1 MNYMNNNLKI
11 AFILSL
17 ITIIYNVIEGIVSV
31 YFGMDDETLS
41 LLGFGLDS
49 FVEVISGI
57 GITHMVLR
65 MRHTK
70 VSSHDQFERQAL
82 RITGT
87 SFFMLAIGLVAASII
102 NIINQSK
109 PETTVVGLIV
119 SILSILTMYFLMSA
133 KLKIG
138 KKLDSAAIISDANCT
153 RTCLYLSVILLLSSG
168 LYEIFKIGYID
179 ILGSLGI
186 AWFAIK
192 EGREAFQKVKENRL
206 ACCSNDICI
215 D

>member
-1 MNYMNNNLKI
+1 MNKNLKI
-11 AFILSL
+11 ALVLSI
-17 ITIIYNVIEGIVSV
+17 ITVIYNVIEGIVSV

-57 GITHMVLR
+57 GIIHMVLR
-65 MRHTK
+65 MRHTNVK
-70 VSSHDQFERQAL
+70 SHDQFERQAL

-87 SFFMLAIGLVAASII
+87 SFFILAIGLVAASVI

-109 PETTVVGLIV
+109 PETTIVGLIV

-153 RTCLYLSVILLLSSG
+153 RTCLYLSVILLASSG

-186 AWFAIK
+186 AWFAFK

-206 ACCSNDICI
+206 ACCCNDTCN